1 MGIAGVW
8 VCTIKQGG
16 VTGAFDHSKKQMMR
30 ANGSRFSSMYLR
42 DSKVEMPR
50 RQSEGPVLE
59 LGMEAWGGGDDLGA
73 RLRAMIM
80 AGQEGS

>member
-1 MGIAGVW
+1 
-8 VCTIKQGG
+8 
-16 VTGAFDHSKKQMMR
+16 
-30 ANGSRFSSMYLR
+30 MYLR